1 MKKTQYRIWALI
13 LRSIVILIPCAIAAI
28 FNKIGGKAD
37 DLTYWL
43 SDKLPD
49 PRIK

>member
-1 MKKTQYRIWALI
+1 MKKTKYRIWVLILRGALI
-13 LRSIVILIPCAIAAI
+13 LIPGAIAAI

-37 DLTYWL
+37 DFTYWL